1 MIFEEV
7 GLLQGIIFN
16 LIILSIIIILS
27 FKNPKITQIL
37 IVAYFL
43 RIFSVYINIFI
54 QSLPDSQSDALV
66 FQEIAMSFAKN
77 DIYDLL
83 KSFTGPDTYFISWF
97 YAIFIVLFDESLLL
111 LHSLSVFFGVG
122 TVFLLWLLTKELWGE
137 KAANISAW
145 IAAFF
150 PSLILYSAITMRES
164 FLTFF
169 LIMAC
174 FGLVKTMKTY
184 KLKYIL
190 LSLFSFYIGSFFHGT
205 MIFGAVFLSIVI
217 IINAYKRFNFGLK
230 ERRLNPTFIL
240 LSILI
245 IISVPS
251 VISLFSNLPKIGI
264 IFSSV
269 SLENL
274 LEIIMQRFESN
285 YRQDATFSYP
295 DWLTQSDPLTWI
307 ILSPI
312 RLIYF
317 FFGPF
322 IWDISNLY
330 GLIFLFDG
338 ILYFFVFLR
347 IYLRRKD
354 IFINKPALAILILGL
369 AFSMIFALSIS
380 NFGSGFRHRAKF
392 LCIFLALLG
401 VAYQKKQFENKS
413 LHLY

>member
-184 KLKYIL
+184 KL
-190 LSLFSFYIGSFFHGT
+190 FF
-205 MIFGAVFLSIVI
+205 L
-217 IINAYKRFNFGLK
+217 
-230 ERRLNPTFIL
+230 
-240 LSILI
+240 
-245 IISVPS
+245 
-251 VISLFSNLPKIGI
+251 
-264 IFSSV
+264 
-269 SLENL
+269 
-274 LEIIMQRFESN
+274 
-285 YRQDATFSYP
+285 
-295 DWLTQSDPLTWI
+295 
-307 ILSPI
+307 
-312 RLIYF
+312 
-317 FFGPF
+317 
-322 IWDISNLY
+322 
-330 GLIFLFDG
+330 
-338 ILYFFVFLR
+338 
-347 IYLRRKD
+347 
-354 IFINKPALAILILGL
+354 
-369 AFSMIFALSIS
+369 
-380 NFGSGFRHRAKF
+380 
-392 LCIFLALLG
+392 
-401 VAYQKKQFENKS
+401 
-413 LHLY
+413 